1 MHTLKDTLRVAAFQR
16 EPKYD
21 DVAGVIERTHE
32 DLQWCDTQ
40 GVDLAVFPECYLQGL
55 ATELTRIEQRA
66 LSTDDPIV
74 KQMLERFSS
83 IRATVILGIVERRDT
98 KFYNSAMIIS
108 AGRIVGVYS
117 KTHPNEQGFE
127 AGTEFPV
134 FEVSGWK
141 FGINICW
148 DSNFPEASQRI
159 ADQGARLLCYPLFNM
174 LRPPNADLHRERTVE
189 CFKARALQTG
199 CWVVSADVVGRITG
213 YHANEM
219 SYGCTC
225 IVGPDGE
232 VVARA
237 TELRE
242 DIAMFDLS

>member
-1 MHTLKDTLRVAAFQR
+1 MLNGTLRVAAFQR
-16 EPKYD
+16 VPKYD
-21 DVAGVIERTHE
+21 DITGVIERTHE
-32 DLQWCDTQ
+32 DLEWCDAQ
-40 GVDLAVFPECYLQGL
+40 AVDLAIFPECYLQGY
-55 ATELTRIEQRA
+55 ATELTRIAQRA

-74 KQMLERFSS
+74 KQMLERFAT
-83 IRATVILGIVERRDT
+83 IRTTIILGFIERRLE
-98 KFYNSAMIIS
+98 KFYNSAMVIS
-108 AGRIVGVYS
+108 SGRILGAYS

-159 ADQGARLLCYPLFNM
+159 ADQGARLLCFPLFNM
-174 LRPPNADLHRERTVE
+174 LRPPNADSNRERTVE
-189 CFKARALQTG
+189 CLKARALQTG
-199 CWVVSADVVGRITG
+199 CWVVSADVVGKITG

-225 IVGPDGE
+225 IVRPDGE
-232 VVARA
+232 VVTRVNELQEGVA
-237 TELRE
+237 T
-242 DIAMFDLS
+242 FDL